1 MKTEQASPLSS
12 PLCGRRV
19 LVAVSGSIAAV
30 KTPLLVSALIKAG
43 AEVRCLVTASGT
55 ALVSPVALA
64 SLSRHRCYLEAD
76 QWDPAASR
84 PLHIELAEWAELI
97 IVAPLSA
104 SSLARWSQ
112 GSADGLL
119 ASVLLATEVPVIAAP
134 AMNTA
139 MWRHPAVQGNWLRIQ
154 SFPAVVPLVPES
166 GMLACDRVGDGRMA
180 DPLLIELAAAS
191 VFSRGSVTPDATLDC
206 SGLSVLVSAGPT
218 QESIDPARFLSNRSS
233 GRMGVLLS
241 QAARF
246 RGACVHLVHGPLDL
260 PDAWLE
266 GLQCTAVES
275 AAELG
280 SALHLAQPGSDVLV
294 MAAAVADLRRDGP
307 PPSKLTKLELQQ
319 ALTSGWTEVPDLLAN
334 LTRQR
339 RSEQL
344 VLGFTALTGSDAH
357 LLERAESKRLAKGC
371 DLMMVNPVDRDGQG
385 FGDQPNGG
393 WLLGD
398 GWSRELPV
406 TAKLS
411 LAHQLLDALIEAR
424 DQAAASMES

>member
-1 MKTEQASPLSS
+1 M
-12 PLCGRRV
+12 
-19 LVAVSGSIAAV
+19 
-30 KTPLLVSALIKAG
+30 
-43 AEVRCLVTASGT
+43 
-55 ALVSPVALA
+55 
-64 SLSRHRCYLEAD
+64 
-76 QWDPAASR
+76 
-84 PLHIELAEWAELI
+84 
-97 IVAPLSA
+97 
-104 SSLARWSQ
+104 
-112 GSADGLL
+112 LL
-119 ASVLLATEVPVIAAP
+119 A
-134 AMNTA
+134 
-139 MWRHPAVQGNWLRIQ
+139 
-154 SFPAVVPLVPES
+154 
-166 GMLACDRVGDGRMA
+166 
-180 DPLLIELAAAS
+180 
-191 VFSRGSVTPDATLDC
+191 
-206 SGLSVLVSAGPT
+206 
-218 QESIDPARFLSNRSS
+218 
-233 GRMGVLLS
+233 

-294 MAAAVADLRRDGP
+294 MAAAVADLRRDATP
-307 PPSKLTKLELQQ
+307 TSKLAKQDLQQ
-319 ALTSGWTEVPDLLAN
+319 ALVSGWAEVPDLLSN

-339 RSEQL
+339 RPGQL
-344 VLGFTALTGSDAH
+344 VLGFSALTGSDAH

-398 GWSRELPV
+398 GWRRELPV

-411 LAHQLLDALIEAR
+411 LAHQLLDALVEAR